1 MKTIEQNQDEITH
14 DELIK
19 LFQKNPLNIR
29 NICVL
34 AHVDHGKTSLVDS
47 LISYSNIISPRMAGD
62 VRYMDSRPD
71 EQERCI
77 TMKSSSISLA
87 YHSETMSDN
96 FLLNLIDSPGHV
108 DFSYE
113 IFSALKMVD
122 GALVLIDVVEGICS
136 QTESVIRQAWDEK
149 IKCVLVF
156 NKIDKLITTVQL
168 SPMEAYEH
176 LNNLLEQVNAL
187 MASLI
192 FRDIEVDRV
201 INKTNNDNSNTN
213 TNESNTKSNNDN
225 EDNIDNIIDQKENDF
240 YFSPEK
246 GNVIFA
252 SALDNWAFTLDTF
265 SEILCKKFKFKKE
278 TLLKVLWGNYYYS
291 PKTKKLTTKPPTS
304 KSKPLFVD
312 FILQN
317 IYSLYN
323 SIIIEKDFPKIQKI
337 IDSLQVNIT
346 SKEFNQINLN
356 KNPSIILRSIMRQ
369 WLPIPKTIFDVVIRN
384 LPNPIQ
390 GLSSKFSLLF
400 PHSKTEGNDFVSK
413 LKQQID
419 NNIIKGDNI
428 PTIAYISKM
437 VPINIANIQSYTP
450 SFPSENNN
458 NDIIFMAFARV
469 FTGECKLGDELYVIG
484 PKHEP
489 KLNRYDIIKYRFN
502 KLYYFMGQFLH
513 PLNTVP
519 AGNIFSIGGLETN
532 VFKTATISNDF
543 NCPSIIPL
551 HINKNSNIKVSITT
565 ENIKDLPLLLEGIKK
580 LNRSDP
586 AVDYYVQNNGEHILT
601 TSGEVHLERCL
612 KDLEDSLAKVKIKT
626 SAPIVNFKEG
636 LANTNYTYKAV
647 KQNRKEEILKL
658 EEEMQVT
665 KTKERKTEFEEKII
679 EGGEENIDIQDQEEV
694 LKSSMPMIITV
705 KDTQKKPTKYVKT
718 KVKDVLS
725 KNEKKTSHF
734 IEKQN
739 LNVTQKAFAEDTIPN
754 KTCSFG
760 ISSIGMTQSMI
771 EVIEQHQKLID
782 EIEHNRFEIDNEMYE
797 ELMKFKTKLLNSV
810 ESNKIKK
817 LIENYLYAFG
827 TKDGKVNMLLIK
839 HISKKMNY
847 FNRMIKLFKDNTE
860 ETCEIIVN
868 EDNNDKKQ
876 RTENTINEHLKGQSS
891 VTEFLH
897 EIKVGFDMAVKNGP
911 LCEEN
916 MYGVIFIVEYVKFK
930 ENEEDKK
937 EETPSK
943 SEDNKNDKDESNTL
957 KNANQVTNDPNVQQ
971 TQSTSNELSL
981 DNANLVLPKGDKEQD
996 SKSLTSDLSK
1006 NKSSVYGP
1014 LLGQIMGTVKDCCRK
1029 AYLNGDPR
1037 LYEGLYLCLFQIKQE
1052 NVGKIYSVVNK
1063 RRGEIINEIPGEE
1076 NIMSTIEAVVPVAES
1091 FGFVE
1096 EIRKKSSGLTN
1107 PMLRFYK
1114 WRIID
1119 VDPFDIIS
1127 EEDLLNFGE
1136 NANTMNIAKT
1146 YINKIRQR
1154 KGLVTDEKIVQGA
1167 DKQRSL
1173 AKKR

>member
-1 MKTIEQNQDEITH
+1 
-14 DELIK
+14 
-19 LFQKNPLNIR
+19 
-29 NICVL
+29 
-34 AHVDHGKTSLVDS
+34 
-47 LISYSNIISPRMAGD
+47 
-62 VRYMDSRPD
+62 
-71 EQERCI
+71 
-77 TMKSSSISLA
+77 
-87 YHSETMSDN
+87 
-96 FLLNLIDSPGHV
+96 
-108 DFSYE
+108 
-113 IFSALKMVD
+113 
-122 GALVLIDVVEGICS
+122 
-136 QTESVIRQAWDEK
+136 
-149 IKCVLVF
+149 
-156 NKIDKLITTVQL
+156 
-168 SPMEAYEH
+168 
-176 LNNLLEQVNAL
+176 
-187 MASLI
+187 
-192 FRDIEVDRV
+192 
-201 INKTNNDNSNTN
+201 
-213 TNESNTKSNNDN
+213 
-225 EDNIDNIIDQKENDF
+225 
-240 YFSPEK
+240 
-246 GNVIFA
+246 
-252 SALDNWAFTLDTF
+252 
-265 SEILCKKFKFKKE
+265 
-278 TLLKVLWGNYYYS
+278 
-291 PKTKKLTTKPPTS
+291 
-304 KSKPLFVD
+304 
-312 FILQN
+312 
-317 IYSLYN
+317 
-323 SIIIEKDFPKIQKI
+323 
-337 IDSLQVNIT
+337 
-346 SKEFNQINLN
+346 
-356 KNPSIILRSIMRQ
+356 
-369 WLPIPKTIFDVVIRN
+369 
-384 LPNPIQ
+384 
-390 GLSSKFSLLF
+390 
-400 PHSKTEGNDFVSK
+400 
-413 LKQQID
+413 
-419 NNIIKGDNI
+419 
-428 PTIAYISKM
+428 
-437 VPINIANIQSYTP
+437 
-450 SFPSENNN
+450 
-458 NDIIFMAFARV
+458 
-469 FTGECKLGDELYVIG
+469 
-484 PKHEP
+484 
-489 KLNRYDIIKYRFN
+489 
-502 KLYYFMGQFLH
+502 
-513 PLNTVP
+513 
-519 AGNIFSIGGLETN
+519 
-532 VFKTATISNDF
+532 
-543 NCPSIIPL
+543 
-551 HINKNSNIKVSITT
+551 
-565 ENIKDLPLLLEGIKK
+565 
-580 LNRSDP
+580 
-586 AVDYYVQNNGEHILT
+586 
-601 TSGEVHLERCL
+601 
-612 KDLEDSLAKVKIKT
+612 
-626 SAPIVNFKEG
+626 
-636 LANTNYTYKAV
+636 
-647 KQNRKEEILKL
+647 
-658 EEEMQVT
+658 
-665 KTKERKTEFEEKII
+665 
-679 EGGEENIDIQDQEEV
+679 
-694 LKSSMPMIITV
+694 
-705 KDTQKKPTKYVKT
+705 
-718 KVKDVLS
+718 
-725 KNEKKTSHF
+725 
-734 IEKQN
+734 
-739 LNVTQKAFAEDTIPN
+739 
-754 KTCSFG
+754 
-760 ISSIGMTQSMI
+760 
-771 EVIEQHQKLID
+771 
-782 EIEHNRFEIDNEMYE
+782 MYE

-860 ETCEIIVN
+860 ETCEIIIN